1 MIGSAILDALFPAR
15 CVACREPGD
24 WWCADCRT
32 AVERPAKD
40 PCARCLG
47 IGSGHACA
55 RSVAHM
61 DAVVVAGFYHDP
73 KLRAAI
79 HALKYRGATCLVPA
93 IDAYLSAWKRDRA
106 EPWPWAG
113 VSDLGIQRIPPSAS
127 RERERGFDQAALV
140 AQSVSRILL
149 PWGTTCDALRR
160 ADGGEMQA
168 HVDPGPLRRG
178 NVLGA
183 FSVLP
188 GASVPPTVLL
198 VDDVVTTGSTMDEAA
213 RVVRAAGATRVI
225 GFALAI
231 GT

>member
-1 MIGSAILDALFPAR
+1 
-15 CVACREPGD
+15 
-24 WWCADCRT
+24 
-32 AVERPAKD
+32 
-40 PCARCLG
+40 
-47 IGSGHACA
+47 
-55 RSVAHM
+55 M